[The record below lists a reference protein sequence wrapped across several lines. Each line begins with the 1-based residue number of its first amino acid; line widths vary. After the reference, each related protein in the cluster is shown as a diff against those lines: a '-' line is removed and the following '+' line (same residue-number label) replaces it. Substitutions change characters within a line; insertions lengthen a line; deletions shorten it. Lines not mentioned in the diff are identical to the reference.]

1 MTTFDSSR
9 FDEYYSESTF
19 AQARLKRHEESNKE
33 LKDYIEELFW
43 EETYGKSLGE

>member
-19 AQARLKRHEESNKE
+19 AQARIKRHKE
-33 LKDYIEELFW
+33 LEELKQWIDDLWF
-43 EETYGKSLGE
+43 EETYGKSLGG